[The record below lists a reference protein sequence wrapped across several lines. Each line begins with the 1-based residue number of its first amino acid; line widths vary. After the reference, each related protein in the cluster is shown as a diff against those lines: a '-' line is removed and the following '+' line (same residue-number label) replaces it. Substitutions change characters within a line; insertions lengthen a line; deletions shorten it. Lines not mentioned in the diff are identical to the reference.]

1 MVRSIAHLNIPGF
14 YATLEELR
22 HPEWKKR
29 PLVLAENS
37 PRAVVQSVNSIARGE
52 GVEEGMPLAQAR
64 RICRRLVSAPPD
76 VPFYQRQ
83 HQSILENLGYF
94 SPLVEGTRWGHY
106 FVDLSGTQRLWG
118 PAPDVACRLEQRL
131 AAGNGLHAR
140 LGLGGNKLISQVAA
154 HCIPPGDL
162 SCIFPGGERSFFAP
176 LPVAFLPGVGPRT
189 AARLADFNIQQIG
202 QLAALPTGSLCEV
215 FGRTGSRLV
224 RLARGDDSTPVVPFQ
239 RAPRLA
245 VTHTLERDEIDRER
259 LEAILFRQV
268 EEAGWLLRRHNRYPG
283 KFHLEVGYADG
294 ASSRGQGFLP
304 PIVAHL
310 DYRLFRV
317 IVPTF
322 KQLTRRRVAVRRILL
337 ELSEFSMPL
346 RQMSLFPWE
355 EAPLQDAQK
364 LQKALDDIRLRFG
377 RQVINWGKTQISA

>member
-1 MVRSIAHLNIPGF
+1 MVRSIVHLHIPGF
-14 YATLEELR
+14 YAMLEELR
-22 HPEWKKR
+22 HPEWQKR
-29 PLVLAENS
+29 PLVLAANS
-37 PRAVVQSVNSIARGE
+37 PRAVIQSVNSIARSE

-64 RICRRLVSAPPD
+64 YICRRLLSAPPD
-76 VPFYQRQ
+76 LPFYKLQ

-94 SPLVEGTRWGHY
+94 SPLVEGTLPGRY

-118 PAPDVACRLEQRL
+118 PGPDVACRLERRL
-131 AAGNGLHAR
+131 AARNGLHAR
-140 LGLGGNKLISQVAA
+140 LGLGANKLISQVAA

-162 SCIFPGGERSFFAP
+162 SCIFPGGESAFFAP
-176 LPVAFLPGVGPRT
+176 LPVTFLPGVGLKT

-202 QLAALPTGSLCEV
+202 QLAALPSGSLLAV
-215 FGRTGSRLV
+215 FGRTASRLV
-224 RLARGDDSTPVVPFQ
+224 RLAQGDDSTPVIPFQ
-239 RAPRLA
+239 RAPCLC

-259 LEAILFRQV
+259 LEAMLFQQV
-268 EEAGWLLRRHNRYPG
+268 EEAGWLLRTHNRYPG

-294 ASSRGQGFLP
+294 GTSRGQGVLS

-317 IVPTF
+317 ILPAF
-322 KQLTRRRVAVRRILL
+322 KQLIQRRVAVRRMTL
-337 ELSEFSMPL
+337 ELSDFSMPL

-364 LQKALDDIRLRFG
+364 LQKALDDLRRRFG
-377 RQVINWGKTQISA
+377 RQVINWGKTQLLA